1 VALHQL
7 SLQPALRLLRRRVL
21 PEGRPR
27 TLTPQ
32 RFTALVDEA
41 VAEGFTELYV
51 TGGEPFLH
59 PDIVDLLDYASTRL
73 PTVVLTNAMLVRGTR
88 LQGLGALAGRALTV
102 QTSLDG
108 AVATTHDRHRGTGS
122 WARTVEGIR
131 RLVELGLPPRVALT
145 ETPENTG
152 EVPAVAELLEG
163 LGVPAGSF
171 AVRPMLRRGLSQ
183 AGLAI
188 GQDSSIP
195 ELTVTA
201 DGLHWHP
208 AGADA
213 PTSPDMCLAG
223 PGTSLAEGK
232 RLVTERFFR
241 ARLVDGSL
249 PQPVHCAI

>member
-1 VALHQL
+1 VISLFGSTWLPSRLWLHTSFHCELRCDYCAVA
-7 SLQPALRLLRRRVL
+7 SSPKAA
-21 PEGRPR
+21 PR

-51 TGGEPFLH
+51 TGGEPFLP
-59 PDIVDLLDYASTRL
+59 PDIVDLPVVGGGYRPVEGGLDCQCPSGQGAE
-73 PTVVLTNAMLVRGTR
+73 P
-88 LQGLGALAGRALTV
+88 LQAGAA
-102 QTSLDG
+102 DE
-108 AVATTHDRHRGTGS
+108 HRGTGS

-145 ETPENTG
+145 ETPENAG

-163 LGVPAGSF
+163 LRVPAGNF

-188 GQDSSIP
+188 GEDSSIP
-195 ELTVTA
+195 GLTVTG

-208 AGADA
+208 AGGDA
-213 PTSPDMCLAG
+213 ATSPEMRLAG

-232 RLVTERFFR
+232 RLVIERFFR